1 VRGAIRLA
9 RGLHTVAVACLAALV
24 ASQPLGPA
32 GPAASAVLWAGAA
45 VVALLLLWEHRLV
58 RADDL
63 SRVDAAFFTMNGLI
77 SMSFLAA
84 VLLARVLS
92 GRGA

>member
-1 VRGAIRLA
+1 VRGAIRIA
-9 RGLHTVAVACLAALV
+9 RGLHLVAVACLAALV
-24 ASQPLGPA
+24 ASRPLGHVGGAP
-32 GPAASAVLWAGAA
+32 SAVLWAG
-45 VVALLLLWEHRLV
+45 VLLVAFLLLWEHRLV

-77 SMSFLAA
+77 SMSFLVAM
-84 VLLARVLS
+84 VVARVLS